1 MAEIGHA
8 AIGAWSGGRV
18 MHFGEPLDDE
28 RLEALLRPGDDICT
42 VVTADVYAQGE
53 ADCIVGRAV
62 AGLPRDSYCIASAI
76 GHDFVNGVRQGSSGF
91 PRFTS
96 PALRAE
102 DEYRDY
108 LFGALEA
115 SLERLG
121 TDHVDLVMLHNP
133 DRIGYTNETV
143 WRAMADLR
151 SEGLA
156 RMIGVAPG
164 PANGF
169 TLDLIGCVEAY
180 GDDMD
185 WAMIILNP
193 FEPWPGKL
201 ALPALEAHGVKV
213 LARVVDYGGIFHGD
227 LPDEDALMPGDHRA
241 YRPAGWVAE
250 GRRRLAQVAPIAERH
265 GLTPLQLAA
274 QWTLAQQGVHCVV
287 PTFIQEAGE
296 GHKTV
301 EEQRRELATTPVEIV
316 LTPEDIAEID
326 RLGDNHGCMKLK
338 GGTPGHEGEP
348 MPDSWPM
355 EPDLEEVASRWG
367 IEPAR
372 DLVHAA
378 APDRRA

>member
-1 MAEIGHA
+1 MAEIGHT

-18 MHFGEPLDDE
+18 MHFGEPLDDA
-28 RLEALLRPGDDICT
+28 RLEALIRPGADICT
-42 VVTADVYAQGE
+42 VVTADVYAEGE
-53 ADCIVGRAV
+53 ADRIVGRALE
-62 AGLPRDSYCIASAI
+62 GLPRDSYCVASAI

-91 PRFTS
+91 PRFTNPS
-96 PALRAE
+96 LRGE

-133 DRIGYTNETV
+133 DRTGYTSETV
-143 WRAMADLR
+143 WRAMTDLR
-151 SEGLA
+151 AEGLS

-169 TLDLIGCVEAY
+169 TLDLIGCVERY
-180 GDDMD
+180 GDEMD

-193 FEPWPGKL
+193 FEPWPGKM
-201 ALPALEAHGVKV
+201 ALPALAAHDVKV

-227 LPDEDALMPGDHRA
+227 LPDEDALTPGDHRA

-250 GRRRLAQVAPIAERH
+250 GRRRLAEIVPIAERH
-265 GLTPLQLAA
+265 DLTPLQLAA
-274 QWTLAQQGVHCVV
+274 QWTLAQQAVRSVV

-296 GHKTV
+296 NHKTV
-301 EEQRRELATTPVEIV
+301 EEQRRELAATPTEIV
-316 LTPEDIAEID
+316 LTEDDIAEIN
-326 RLGDNHGCMKLK
+326 RLGDNHGCMALK
-338 GGTPGHEGEP
+338 GGTPGHAGEP

-355 EPDLEEVASRWG
+355 APDLEEVAARWG

-372 DLVHAA
+372 DLVKSGG
-378 APDRRA
+378 